1 MVNNIGVTEFQMQ
14 AQAKWRDYDQQAS
27 HPATKD
33 ESSTD
38 HVVHDSHV
46 MQGIADGHISIIGH
60 GSQEKKFSY
69 TKKISKKYLT
79 DKVIICY
86 CLVTWNYL
94 GIQVD
99 INEISMKEKFCR
111 KKYMAVFR

>member
-1 MVNNIGVTEFQMQ
+1 MVNIIGVTEFQMQ

-27 HPATKD
+27 HPAAKD

-46 MQGIADGHISIIGH
+46 MQGFADGHVSIIGH
-60 GSQEKKFSY
+60 GSQEKKLSY

-79 DKVIICY
+79 DTVVICY
-86 CLVTWNYL
+86 CLIT
-94 GIQVD
+94 
-99 INEISMKEKFCR
+99 C
-111 KKYMAVFR
+111 